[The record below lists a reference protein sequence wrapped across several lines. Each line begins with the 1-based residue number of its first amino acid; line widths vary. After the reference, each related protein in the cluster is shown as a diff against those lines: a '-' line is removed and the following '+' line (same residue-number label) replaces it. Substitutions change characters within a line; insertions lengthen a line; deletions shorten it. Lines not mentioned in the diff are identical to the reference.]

1 MDYLEMNVN
10 IYKDRQMGGA
20 PTNIR
25 QKGASRTG
33 GKFARKVTK
42 PPAVPKKQKTTMTP
56 TVQPSQ
62 RTQQI
67 KATLS
72 GEDADTKSK
81 LGG

>member
-1 MDYLEMNVN
+1 
-10 IYKDRQMGGA
+10 MGGA

-25 QKGASRTG
+25 QKGASRAG

-42 PPAVPKKQKTTMTP
+42 PPAVPKQPKTTMTP
-56 TVQPSQ
+56 TAKPSQ

-72 GEDADTKSK
+72 GEDANTKSK